1 MAARVTTSVVD
12 FAALASKIPSNQMGS
27 FNALRGKVEKHL
39 RNVSALPAALPNIDF
54 AAYNKVS
61 RRERYQTCSSCC
73 SVPGDCSRHGG
84 RIRGQIQ
91 SSADSLPL
99 RSGST
104 AGWVLV
110 LYTSLVYNTYL
121 PAIDAQAKEQEAAYK
136 QFCADSVK
144 NIADIKTELAK
155 WEAMKPVEEMNLEE
169 ALDAGLIGTTI
180 RGIPNPDVPS
190 FWPHDE
196 VGFINFD

>member
-1 MAARVTTSVVD
+1 M
-12 FAALASKIPSNQMGS
+12 
-27 FNALRGKVEKHL
+27 
-39 RNVSALPAALPNIDF
+39 
-54 AAYNKVS
+54 
-61 RRERYQTCSSCC
+61 
-73 SVPGDCSRHGG
+73 
-84 RIRGQIQ
+84 
-91 SSADSLPL
+91 
-99 RSGST
+99 
-104 AGWVLV
+104 
-110 LYTSLVYNTYL
+110 YNTYL

-180 RGIPNPDVPS
+180 KGIPHPEVPS

-196 VGFINFD
+196 VGLFHV